1 MDIEYYA
8 KLIQEIIDKAAEKKN
23 FTSSREQLL
32 WRYGFAVG
40 LLARFAKE
48 DSYISTKIEHHHE
61 QVTGKKRR

>member
-1 MDIEYYA
+1 MDIEYYG
-8 KLIQEIIDKAAEKKN
+8 KLIQEIIDKSAEKKN
-23 FTSSREQLL
+23 FISSKEQLF

-48 DSYISTKIEHHHE
+48 DNYLATKIEHYHE

>member
-8 KLIQEIIDKAAEKKN
+8 NLIQEIVDKAAEKKN
-23 FTSSREQLL
+23 FASSKEQLL

-48 DSYISTKIEHHHE
+48 DNYLASKIEHYHE
-61 QVTGKKRR
+61 QITGKKRR